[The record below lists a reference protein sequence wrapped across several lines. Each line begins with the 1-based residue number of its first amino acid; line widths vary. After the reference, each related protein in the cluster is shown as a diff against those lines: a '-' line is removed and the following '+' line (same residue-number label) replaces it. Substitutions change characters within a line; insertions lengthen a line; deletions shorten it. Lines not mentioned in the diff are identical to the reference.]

1 MKIALQEGLIPGD
14 SLREKLDFA
23 EELSIEGLEVS
34 GWGKPYDRLEELEK
48 ALRGRRIQISTVCGQ
63 TTFDWLD
70 PDPAKRKASIE
81 ESKRNLEFCGHIG
94 AVGQIVPPI
103 FGGPRIP
110 DLSPVADAITLE
122 KQLLVEITKELAAY
136 AAERGTLLLLEPLN
150 RYEQHLLRRQEDGI
164 EIIEKAGNPPG
175 VKLIS
180 DFFHMHIEERNTP
193 ETLRRVGHLVG
204 HVHMA
209 DNTRQQPGTGD
220 MDWEAGLRAL
230 KEVGFEGYLA
240 YECGIIG
247 ERKSALKA
255 SVEFIRG
262 ILSSL

>member
-1 MKIALQEGLIPGD
+1 MKMALQEGLIPGD
-14 SLREKLDFA
+14 SLGEKLDFA

-48 ALRGRRIQISTVCGQ
+48 ALRGRRIRISTVCGQ

-70 PDPAKRKASIE
+70 PDPVKRKASIE
-81 ESKRNLEFCGHIG
+81 ESKRNLEFCGHVG

-150 RYEQHLLRRQEDGI
+150 RYEQHLLRRQEDGV

-230 KEVGFEGYLA
+230 KQVGFGGYLA